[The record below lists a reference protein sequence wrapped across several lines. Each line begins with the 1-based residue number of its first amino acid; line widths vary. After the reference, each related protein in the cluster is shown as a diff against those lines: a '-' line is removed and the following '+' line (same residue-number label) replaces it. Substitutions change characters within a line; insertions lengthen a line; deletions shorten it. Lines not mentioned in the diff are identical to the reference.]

1 MGVFLKTLFF
11 WYLKIIPEQ
20 FGLVKLIIH
29 VKGLAAQ
36 LMLPGYPINSTSA
49 ECQYPKRNFSFRYLT
64 DMEFN
69 CSGIHLS

>member
-11 WYLKIIPEQ
+11 RYLKIIPEQ

-36 LMLPGYPINSTSA
+36 LMLPGLPNKFH
-49 ECQYPKRNFSFRYLT
+49 ECRMSVSKK
-64 DMEFN
+64 EF
-69 CSGIHLS
+69 

>member
-11 WYLKIIPEQ
+11 RYLKIIPEQ

-36 LMLPGYPINSTSA
+36 LMLPGLPNKFH
-49 ECQYPKRNFSFRYLT
+49 ECKMSVSKK
-64 DMEFN
+64 EF
-69 CSGIHLS
+69 